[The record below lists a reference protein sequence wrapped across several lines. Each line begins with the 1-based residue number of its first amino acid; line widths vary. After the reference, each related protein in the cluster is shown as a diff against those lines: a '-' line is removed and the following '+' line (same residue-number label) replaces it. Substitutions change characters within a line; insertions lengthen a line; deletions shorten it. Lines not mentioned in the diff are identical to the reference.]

1 MQNSLDTENY
11 LKAMALYDAR
21 EFYRKLLDLE
31 EDEEDFDKNLQ
42 ANFLAYITVFIQKK
56 KKPLRLL
63 EFHTVFMKKREK
75 FIQDKAATG
84 LDTVY
89 YTTKQKLFIRT
100 KNFID
105 RLILACKPFEV
116 PHFYQEAKKKL
127 KDKEK

>member
-1 MQNSLDTENY
+1 MQNNLDAETY
-11 LKAMALYDAR
+11 LKSMALYDAR

-31 EDEEDFDKNLQ
+31 EDEENFDKNLL
-42 ANFLAYITVFIQKK
+42 ANFLAYITIIIQKK
-56 KKPLRLL
+56 KRPLKLL

-75 FIQDKAATG
+75 FIQDKESTG

-116 PHFYQEAKKKL
+116 PHFYQEAKKRL
-127 KDKEK
+127 KNKEK

>member
-1 MQNSLDTENY
+1 MQTNIDTEKF
-11 LKAMALYDAR
+11 LKDTALYDAR
-21 EFYRKLLDLE
+21 QFYRKLLELE
-31 EDEEDFDKNLQ
+31 EDEEDFDKNLL

-75 FIQDKAATG
+75 FIQDKTATG

-89 YTTKQKLFIRT
+89 HTTKQILFIRT

-105 RLILACKPFEV
+105 GLILACKPFEV
-116 PHFYQEAKKKL
+116 PHFYQEAKKRL
-127 KDKEK
+127 KDKGK

>member
-1 MQNSLDTENY
+1 MQNSLDIETH

-31 EDEEDFDKNLQ
+31 EDEENFDKNLL
-42 ANFLAYITVFIQKK
+42 ANFLAYITITIQKK

-116 PHFYQEAKKKL
+116 PHFYQEAKKRL
-127 KDKEK
+127 KNKEK

>member
-116 PHFYQEAKKKL
+116 PHFYQEAKKRL
-127 KDKEK
+127 KNKEK

>member
-1 MQNSLDTENY
+1 MQNNLDAETY
-11 LKAMALYDAR
+11 LKSMALYDAR

-31 EDEEDFDKNLQ
+31 EDEENFDKNLL
-42 ANFLAYITVFIQKK
+42 ANFLAYITIIIQKK
-56 KKPLRLL
+56 KRPLKLL

-75 FIQDKAATG
+75 FIQDKESTG

-105 RLILACKPFEV
+105 RLMLACKPFEV
-116 PHFYQEAKKKL
+116 PHFYQEAKKRL
-127 KDKEK
+127 KDKGK

>member
-1 MQNSLDTENY
+1 MQNNLDAETY
-11 LKAMALYDAR
+11 LKSTALYDAR

-31 EDEEDFDKNLQ
+31 EDEENFDKNLL
-42 ANFLAYITVFIQKK
+42 ANFLAYITIIIQKK
-56 KKPLRLL
+56 KRPLKLL

-75 FIQDKAATG
+75 FIQDKESTG

-116 PHFYQEAKKKL
+116 PHFYQ
-127 KDKEK
+127 

>member
-116 PHFYQEAKKKL
+116 PHFYQEAKKRL